1 MLEGTKGTMTS
12 GQDFTK
18 LSFQLVKR
26 NERKYSAMKETIKN
40 RKLIKMHLNKGAK
53 FQLHPAAEL
62 DSFSHVVLALEF
74 RIQKRVCGISLQG

>member
-1 MLEGTKGTMTS
+1 MTS